1 MKRYWFITA
10 CLSACLLLPACA
22 PEKSGTDIPFRTPG
36 AWQKV
41 LREKLP
47 LLGHRNWIVV
57 TDMAYPLQS
66 RPGITT
72 LYAAEPYPEVLK
84 EVKERLEKAPHVSA
98 VVYQDREL
106 YFLQEED
113 CPGITRL
120 KDEMRESLPP
130 GGIQRVAH
138 DRLIARLDSVSNR
151 FEVVIIKTSLTIPY
165 TSTFFE
171 LDCRYWNGGK
181 QAALNARIKKVVPE

>member
-1 MKRYWFITA
+1 MKRWIIVTA

-22 PEKSGTDIPFRTPG
+22 PEKSGTDVPFREPA
-36 AWQKV
+36 AWQEV

-84 EVKERLEKAPHVSA
+84 EVKERLEKA
-98 VVYQDREL
+98 
-106 YFLQEED
+106 
-113 CPGITRL
+113 I
-120 KDEMRESLPP
+120 
-130 GGIQRVAH
+130 
-138 DRLIARLDSVSNR
+138 
-151 FEVVIIKTSLTIPY
+151 
-165 TSTFFE
+165 
-171 LDCRYWNGGK
+171 
-181 QAALNARIKKVVPE
+181 

>member
-1 MKRYWFITA
+1 MKRNWFIAA
-10 CLSACLLLPACA
+10 CLSAGLFLPACA
-22 PEKSGTDIPFRTPG
+22 PEKSGTDIPFREPA
-36 AWQKV
+36 AWQEV

-72 LYAAEPYPEVLK
+72 LYAAAPYPEVLK
-84 EVKERLEKAPHVSA
+84 VVKKRLEKAPHVSA

-106 YFLQEED
+106 SFLQEED

-120 KDEMRESLPP
+120 KEEMRAILPP
-130 GGIQRVAH
+130 GGIERVAH

-151 FEVVIIKTSLTIPY
+151 FEVVIIKTNLAMPY

-181 QAALNARIKKVVPE
+181 QAALDARIRKAVPE

>member
-1 MKRYWFITA
+1 MKRSWFITA
-10 CLSACLLLPACA
+10 CLSACLFWSACT
-22 PEKSGTDIPFRTPG
+22 PEKNGTDIPFREPA
-36 AWQKV
+36 AWQEV

-72 LYAAEPYPEVLK
+72 LYAAEPYPEVLR

-106 YFLQEED
+106 SFLYEED

-120 KDEMRESLPP
+120 KDEMRASLPP
-130 GGIQRVAH
+130 DGIKRVAH

-181 QAALNARIKKVVPE
+181 QAALEDRMGKAVYE